1 MDIIERAEAALEGRW
16 PGERLVSPAR
26 FFGGIIRELIAEL
39 KAARAERDR
48 LQRNIRYLQLS
59 IYEEVGRLSYAET
72 DELEELSK
80 EFL

>member
-26 FFGGIIRELIAEL
+26 FFGGIIRELVAEL
-39 KAARAERDR
+39 KAAR
-48 LQRNIRYLQLS
+48 RNIRYLQLS